1 MITQCSQKKFDFI
14 LSPCNYNGNTVNG
27 VVVMK
32 MRDIAPLGV
41 RMKPEVKEA
50 LKKIAKEQ
58 GRSLNSE
65 IVHRLKESLKMDGVM
80 TA

>member
-1 MITQCSQKKFDFI
+1 
-14 LSPCNYNGNTVNG
+14 
-27 VVVMK
+27 MK